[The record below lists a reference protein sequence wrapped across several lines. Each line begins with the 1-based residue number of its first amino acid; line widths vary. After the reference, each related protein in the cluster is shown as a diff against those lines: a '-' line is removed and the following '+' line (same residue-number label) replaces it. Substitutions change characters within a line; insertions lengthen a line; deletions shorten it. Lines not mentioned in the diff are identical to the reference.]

1 MRLSSKEIKTL
12 FDAIL
17 AYRKIQMKK
26 LSARA
31 ALKRSNR
38 ELNES
43 SDIGEEFKIISKLIK
58 KLKKAELGGDI

>member
-1 MRLSSKEIKTL
+1 MRLSSKEIKVL
-12 FDAIL
+12 FNAIL

-38 ELNES
+38 ELNDS
-43 SDIGEEFKIISKLIK
+43 SNIGEEFKII
-58 KLKKAELGGDI
+58 